1 MLESILKQME
11 GFLDGNRWVFCLGWK
26 SINYVWWQHS
36 CWEQA
41 GELLFVSKSW
51 AENLGKL
58 H

>member
-1 MLESILKQME
+1 MLESILKHME

-26 SINYVWWQHS
+26 SISCVWWQHS

-41 GELLFVSKSW
+41 GEQLFVSKSW